1 MHKSLYILLALGGLS
16 VLTPSQAH
24 ATAAATA
31 SITAVAYEKTAGT
44 DRNIGKPSLLGLGNK
59 KKVTSPAKLSRQLHS
74 RQNQLKAKA
83 RRESRA
89 NRRRFQQG

>member
-16 VLTPSQAH
+16 ALSPSQAH
-24 ATAAATA
+24 ATATATA
-31 SITAVAYEKTAGT
+31 STATVANEETAGA
-44 DRNIGKPSLLGLGNK
+44 DRNIGKPSLLGLGEK